1 MRKFSWITI
10 ALVLLSIAD
19 LTAGQIQPNYRI
31 YHNARFDYSI
41 SYPAGILIPQGEAVN
56 GDGQKFFSRDHR
68 TEMLV
73 YGSHNSLDQTLKQ
86 VYENEISRSSEH
98 PNRVITYKVLKHDWF
113 VVSKIEDDRIFYQ
126 KTLLRN
132 NVFKTFRIE
141 YGEGDKQV
149 FNSITSRI
157 SNSFKG

>member
-1 MRKFSWITI
+1 LRKFSWITV
-10 ALVLLSIAD
+10 ALVLLSIAV
-19 LTAGQIQPNYRI
+19 LTAGQIRHNYRT
-31 YHNARFDYSI
+31 YHNSRFDYSI
-41 SYPAGILIPQGEAVN
+41 SYPADILIPQGEAIN
-56 GDGQKFFSRDHR
+56 GDGQKFFSRDRR

-86 VYENEISRSSEH
+86 VYEGQISRRSEH
-98 PNRVITYKVLKHDWF
+98 PNRIITYKVLKHDWF
-113 VVSKIEDDRIFYQ
+113 VVSGIEDDRIFYQ
-126 KTLLRN
+126 KTFLRN

-141 YGEGDKQV
+141 YHEGDKQL